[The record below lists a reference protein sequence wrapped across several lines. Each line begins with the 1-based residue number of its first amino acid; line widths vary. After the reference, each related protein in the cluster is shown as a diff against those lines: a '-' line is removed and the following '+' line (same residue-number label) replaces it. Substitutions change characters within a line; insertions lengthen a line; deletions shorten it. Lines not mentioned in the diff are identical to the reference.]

1 MNSCTKGISF
11 VGLGLHDILT
21 LAYWRNVL
29 HGTDIEFPEY
39 DYTTPLGEECMLPY
53 MAMWIDN
60 ECRVLP
66 FRGVRPWNL
75 WAVYPI
81 DMSTLFY
88 SDGDTTLT
96 DIDTSD
102 SKSHSEAQVVL
113 DDPQAVDRR
122 QFDPN
127 TQTKDADMTLAQ
139 NDLSDPKSC
148 SEAQVALNNS
158 KGPYAPV
165 LRIVIIK
172 CTTMRSMQAQYKCI
186 SQVGTSPKTPLTHVG
201 GHMDGNTCLAGMLVP
216 PLLWLASHGQFRSSI
231 YTSDPLI
238 ETYAALFYAQPKEY
252 KGPKYETCVLS
263 GTNLS
268 SWFSTQSEFLHKD
281 SKLLSLHS
289 DCLSVLPYSS
299 PILSLES
306 SVARCHTATVA
317 AFHLKPWMPG
327 WCPWGDD
334 CCFIHDSKLE
344 WAPAPDHGSSGW
356 STPSSTTLV
365 GSNYKPLYNGTTTSA
380 AEPGTAICSSSSQ
393 SVHCWGYIQ
402 CLCPRSGNNCKFIHP
417 VDIVP
422 LPRNGACGYLTQV
435 CPLKRPEVDKLPVSQ
450 PCGRST
456 VTHRTAPPTGDE
468 GPVPM
473 VEAKHA
479 CHDHAAHPS
488 LLPLPLPTPFT
499 SKIMQ
504 EGRLMPLSS
513 LHGTQRGVHEDM
525 GHTAVY
531 HPSPMSAP
539 PTPFVQK
546 GGTQCLP
553 PPDPPFSP
561 VHTTTFVQ
569 KGAGTHKGWCAHPG
583 PFSVGDTS
591 PAPHTLHFPPLRL
604 HAHPQPLSSH
614 VLPHLHMP
622 GGEGGKVHL
631 PNPQGHKRDGMHTT
645 LPLIHYKHS
654 SVLSMMR
661 GSHFIWERTRHCGN
675 GPQNVW
681 VKVQWYH
688 LGKDVVRKVQDL
700 PTNMTTHGVPGLER
714 LWTWTPKF
722 LGKGPV
728 VPLRKGWCEI
738 GPRPGC
744 IVL

>member
-1 MNSCTKGISF
+1 MPPHSC
-11 VGLGLHDILT
+11 
-21 LAYWRNVL
+21 R
-29 HGTDIEFPEY
+29 
-39 DYTTPLGEECMLPY
+39 
-53 MAMWIDN
+53 
-60 ECRVLP
+60 
-66 FRGVRPWNL
+66 RG
-75 WAVYPI
+75 
-81 DMSTLFY
+81 
-88 SDGDTTLT
+88 
-96 DIDTSD
+96 
-102 SKSHSEAQVVL
+102 
-113 DDPQAVDRR
+113 
-122 QFDPN
+122 
-127 TQTKDADMTLAQ
+127 AD
-139 NDLSDPKSC
+139 
-148 SEAQVALNNS
+148 
-158 KGPYAPV
+158 
-165 LRIVIIK
+165 
-172 CTTMRSMQAQYKCI
+172 
-186 SQVGTSPKTPLTHVG
+186 
-201 GHMDGNTCLAGMLVP
+201 
-216 PLLWLASHGQFRSSI
+216 
-231 YTSDPLI
+231 
-238 ETYAALFYAQPKEY
+238 
-252 KGPKYETCVLS
+252 
-263 GTNLS
+263 
-268 SWFSTQSEFLHKD
+268 
-281 SKLLSLHS
+281 
-289 DCLSVLPYSS
+289 
-299 PILSLES
+299 
-306 SVARCHTATVA
+306 
-317 AFHLKPWMPG
+317 
-327 WCPWGDD
+327 
-334 CCFIHDSKLE
+334 
-344 WAPAPDHGSSGW
+344 
-356 STPSSTTLV
+356 
-365 GSNYKPLYNGTTTSA
+365 
-380 AEPGTAICSSSSQ
+380 
-393 SVHCWGYIQ
+393 
-402 CLCPRSGNNCKFIHP
+402 
-417 VDIVP
+417 
-422 LPRNGACGYLTQV
+422 
-435 CPLKRPEVDKLPVSQ
+435 
-450 PCGRST
+450 
-456 VTHRTAPPTGDE
+456 
-468 GPVPM
+468 
-473 VEAKHA
+473 
-479 CHDHAAHPS
+479 
-488 LLPLPLPTPFT
+488 
-499 SKIMQ
+499 
-504 EGRLMPLSS
+504 
-513 LHGTQRGVHEDM
+513 EDM

-700 PTNMTTHGVPGLER
+700 KPASAPPGHTSMMRGSHFIWERTRHCGNGPQNVWVKVQWYHLGKDVVRKVQDLPTNMTTHGVPGLER